1 MADNTG
7 TIMGTQ
13 HQKTLRLKIRS
24 KIMITANV
32 DTKDSLTNGTFG
44 EIIDFEKQDNGK
56 ISAIIVQF
64 KQEKNGRELRK
75 RRPNLQKKYPG

>member
-56 ISAIIVQF
+56 ISAILVEF
-64 KQEKNGRELRK
+64 KQELVWPDDVKM
-75 RRPNLQKKYPG
+75 